1 MNRELNIRLKEAR
14 INKGLTQLQVMKLTN
29 VNHKTLSGYENGV
42 SEPDLETLKILA
54 ILYNV
59 STDYLLGRTDDSN
72 YPSIEDNPDDE
83 KQPTPPERIR
93 TFRKK
98 MNELSEESL
107 TFLEFQLERL
117 RELDREA
124 VKRRRPERAPK
135 RDKK

>member
-1 MNRELNIRLKEAR
+1 VNRELNIRLKEAR

-59 STDYLLGRTDDSN
+59 STDYLLGRTNDSN

-83 KQPTPPERIR
+83 IQPTPPERIR
-93 TFRKK
+93 TFQKK
-98 MNELSEESL
+98 MGELSEESL

-124 VKRRRPERAPK
+124 VKRRRPKRAAK

>member
-1 MNRELNIRLKEAR
+1 MNRELNIRLKETR
-14 INKGLTQLQVMKLTN
+14 ISKGLTQLQVMKLTN

-72 YPSIEDNPDDE
+72 YPSIENNTDDE
-83 KQPTPPERIR
+83 EQPTPSERIR
-93 TFRKK
+93 TFQKK
-98 MNELSEESL
+98 MSELSEESL

>member
-59 STDYLLGRTDDSN
+59 STDYLLGRTNDSN
-72 YPSIEDNPDDE
+72 YPSIEDNPHDE
-83 KQPTPPERIR
+83 IQPTPPERIR
-93 TFRKK
+93 TFQKK
-98 MNELSEESL
+98 MGELSEESL

-124 VKRRRPERAPK
+124 VQRRRPKRAAK

>member
-59 STDYLLGRTDDSN
+59 STDYLLGRTNDSN
-72 YPSIEDNPDDE
+72 YPSIEDNPHDE
-83 KQPTPPERIR
+83 IQPTPPERFR
-93 TFRKK
+93 TFQKK
-98 MNELSEESL
+98 MGELSEESL

-124 VKRRRPERAPK
+124 VKRRRPKRAAK
-135 RDKK
+135 REKK

>member
-59 STDYLLGRTDDSN
+59 STDYLLGRTNDSN

-83 KQPTPPERIR
+83 IQPTPPERIR
-93 TFRKK
+93 TFQKK
-98 MNELSEESL
+98 MGELSEESL

-124 VKRRRPERAPK
+124 VKRRRPKRAAK

>member
-1 MNRELNIRLKEAR
+1 
-14 INKGLTQLQVMKLTN
+14 MKLTN

-59 STDYLLGRTDDSN
+59 STDYLLGRTNDSN

-83 KQPTPPERIR
+83 IQPMLPERIR
-93 TFRKK
+93 TFQKK
-98 MNELSEESL
+98 MGELSEESL

-124 VKRRRPERAPK
+124 VKRKRPKHAAK